1 MARLEQDAVDTVYKT
16 YVTRSLQL
24 IPEHKQ
30 ITISFNDMID
40 FDKQMATVEDANE
53 VAQDVIRKA
62 GLTIE

>member
-1 MARLEQDAVDTVYKT
+1 MAYRS
-16 YVTRSLQL
+16 YVTKSLQL

-40 FDKQMATVEDANE
+40 FDKRSADTEDANE
-53 VAQDVIRKA
+53 VARDIIQKA